1 MVSVKR
7 KSGIS
12 TIFLEQSRERA
23 ASNCTSDKA
32 ARGIARP
39 IHVTLLTGGGDKPY
53 ALGLA
58 TALTSAGVI
67 VDFIGSDDHVVR
79 ELLANPRV
87 ISITYEETNVLK

>member
-1 MVSVKR
+1 MFSHVHVRSSEPSMVPAEQ

-12 TIFLEQSRERA
+12 TIFLEQSREGV
-23 ASNCTSDKA
+23 ASNCTADKA

-58 TALTSAGVI
+58 TALT
-67 VDFIGSDDHVVR
+67 
-79 ELLANPRV
+79 
-87 ISITYEETNVLK
+87 